1 MNNKSIRNT
10 IRNRVGAAIAGA
22 MLVLAPAAGHADTYP
37 SKPVRLIVPFPP
49 GGSVDYVA
57 RTISQKFSE
66 NLGQTVVVDNR
77 GGASGTI
84 GTAEAA
90 RAAPDGYTLLLV
102 FDSHAVNQ
110 SLYDIKYDT
119 FKSFDY
125 VSLIGT
131 MPMAVVTSKKSGLT
145 SLQALLSK
153 AKANPGGVTYGSSGV
168 GGSNHLNPVA
178 FGKKAG
184 IDLMHVPYRGG
195 GPMLTALLGGE
206 VDMVIASLPTVI
218 NYEKTGRAHIVAIAS
233 KDPAPQLPGIPTV
246 DAVLPG
252 YVAQSWVGMVAP
264 AQLPKDV
271 FQKIQAAL
279 SKTLADT
286 AIRNKMASD
295 GFNIVSSTPEAFEQ
309 QVRHEAKRW
318 GGLIRDANIRVE

>member
-1 MNNKSIRNT
+1 MNNNSSCNT
-10 IRNRVGAAIAGA
+10 IRNRIGAAIASA
-22 MLVLAPAAGHADTYP
+22 MLVLAPAVGHADTYP

-57 RTISQKFSE
+57 RTISQKLSE

-153 AKANPGGVTYGSSGV
+153 ARANPGGVTYGSSGV

-178 FGKKAG
+178 FAKKAG
-184 IDLMHVPYRGG
+184 INLMHVPYRGG

-206 VDMVIASLPTVI
+206 VDMVISSLPTVV
-218 NYEKTGRAHIVAIAS
+218 NYEKTGRANIVAIAS
-233 KDPAPQLPGIPTV
+233 KEPAPQLPGVPTV
-246 DAVLPG
+246 DSVLPG

-271 FQKIQAAL
+271 FQKVQGAL
-279 SKTLADT
+279 SKTLADPD
-286 AIRNKMASD
+286 IRTKMAND
-295 GFNIVSSTPEAFEQ
+295 GFHIVGSSPAAFEQ
-309 QVRHEAKRW
+309 QVRQEARRW
-318 GGLIRDANIRVE
+318 GDLIREENIRVE

>member
-1 MNNKSIRNT
+1 
-10 IRNRVGAAIAGA
+10 
-22 MLVLAPAAGHADTYP
+22 
-37 SKPVRLIVPFPP
+37 
-49 GGSVDYVA
+49 VDYVA

-318 GGLIRDANIRVE
+318 GDLIRDANIRVE